1 MAEDQDDSQ
10 KTEEPTQ
17 KRLDDARKK
26 GDIAKSQ
33 DVPVWFILMAGAAI
47 IAAAQPL
54 AGSIGG
60 PLTMLLDHPHDFNLS
75 NGGAHRLMSSILGM
89 LLGPMAIVFSLI
101 IIFAIFGHIV
111 QHMPLWTTEKLKPK
125 LSKISPVG
133 GLKRMFGPQ
142 GVMNLFK
149 AVLKLVAAVVAVG
162 FAVWPTRHELV
173 KVGEMDIIVLPLML
187 QEKASRLF
195 IAALIVVGFI
205 AAIDFIF
212 QKQNHMKKMRMSRE
226 DIKQETKQTDGD
238 PQVKAKLAALRQQR
252 SQQRM
257 MAAVPEATVVI
268 TNPTHYSIA
277 LKFDPEVDAAPIC
290 VAKGVDDVAM
300 RIREL
305 AKDADVPLVESP
317 PLARALFAT
326 AELEQIV
333 PREHFEAVAKVI
345 GFVMRTGKNK

>member
-1 MAEDQDDSQ
+1 MAEDQDESQ

-33 DVPVWFILMAGAAI
+33 DVPIWFILMAGAAL
-47 IAAAQPL
+47 IAAARPL

-60 PLTMLLDHPHDFNLS
+60 PLTMLIDHPHEFELA
-75 NGGAHRLMSSILGM
+75 NGGAILLLEAILKALM
-89 LLGPMAIVFSLI
+89 GPMAIVFSLI
-101 IIFAIFGHIV
+101 IIFAIMGHVI
-111 QHMPLWTTEKLKPK
+111 QHMPLWTAEKLKPK
-125 LSKISPVG
+125 FSKVSPIG
-133 GLKRMFGPQ
+133 GFKRMFGPQ
-142 GVMNLFK
+142 GWMNLFK
-149 AVLKLVAAVVAVG
+149 AILKLVAAAAAVG
-162 FAVWPTRHELV
+162 FAIWPSRNELL
-173 KVGEMDIIVLPLML
+173 KVGEMDISALPFVL
-187 QEKASRLF
+187 QDKASRLF
-195 IAALIVVGFI
+195 LAALIVVGFI
-205 AAIDFIF
+205 AAIDYLY
-212 QKQNHMKKMRMSRE
+212 QKQSYAKKMRMSRE
-226 DIKQETKQTDGD
+226 DIKQETKQSDGD

-257 MAAVPEATVVI
+257 MAAVPDATVIV

-290 VAKGVDDVAM
+290 VAKGVDDVAL

-305 AKDADVPLVESP
+305 AKEADVPLVESP

-326 AELEQIV
+326 AELEQTV